1 MSNWE
6 LKDKPLMNL
15 KNKHLDG
22 SIDLLHYNT
31 TNVSGTLAKLDV
43 LTNIPTNMFINPVLC
58 LKLVFKTYLVIIGWI
73 EIKL

>member
-1 MSNWE
+1 MSCTPNSFTE
-6 LKDKPLMNL
+6 QASGEHMDG
-15 KNKHLDG
+15 KNYTIECLPNHKL
-22 SIDLLHYNT
+22 
-31 TNVSGTLAKLDV
+31 SGTLAKLDV